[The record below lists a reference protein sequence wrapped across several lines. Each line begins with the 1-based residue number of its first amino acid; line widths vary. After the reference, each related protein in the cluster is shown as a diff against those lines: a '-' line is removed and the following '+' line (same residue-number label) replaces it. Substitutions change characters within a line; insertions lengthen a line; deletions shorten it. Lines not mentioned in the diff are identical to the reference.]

1 MFDFDATKLMIVGVL
16 ALIVLGPEE
25 LPRVMRQ
32 LGNALGKMRRMAGE
46 FQGQFM
52 DAMREAELDDI
63 RKEVSK
69 LGDTARDAV
78 KVDHLDPAAEL
89 RKAAEGAP
97 STPAVAPTPEQIA
110 AQDAETFGPLDI
122 TPSEPFRPV
131 TSETLAAQFEA
142 QESAQESAHN
152 AERGTDAASAA
163 AIDHASAAPAPSPA
177 PPAAPQAQPAASARA
192 GSAKEAFYRGAA
204 NGAPTAGQAVEPD
217 GEITFRR
224 PPADAA
230 PAAGADTQIDGAPRR
245 RSARPKAG

>member
-32 LGNALGKMRRMAGE
+32 LGNALGKLRRMAGD

-63 RKEVSK
+63 RKEVAK
-69 LGDTARDAV
+69 LGDAAKDAV

-89 RKAAEGAP
+89 RKAAETA
-97 STPAVAPTPEQIA
+97 SASPALSPTPEQIA
-110 AQDAETFGPLDI
+110 AQDEATFGPLDI
-122 TPSEPFRPV
+122 APPEPFEPL
-131 TSETLAAQFEA
+131 TSDKLAAQFATPEPA
-142 QESAQESAHN
+142 QAAQQ
-152 AERGTDAASAA
+152 AATQAN
-163 AIDHASAAPAPSPA
+163 PAPTPEPVA
-177 PPAAPQAQPAASARA
+177 RPASAR
-192 GSAKEAFYRGAA
+192 EEFYSGRSNG
-204 NGAPTAGQAVEPD
+204 GAPAAGQAVEPD

-230 PAAGADTQIDGAPRR
+230 PAALADAQGDGAPRR
-245 RSARPKAG
+245 RSARPRAG